1 LDGTTGSLEIRKIRK
16 KKVIIPEFSSVV
28 GA

>member
-1 LDGTTGSLEIRKIRK
+1 LDGITGTLQMRKIRK